1 MRLRHDCRALG
12 GWPLFDLSAHP
23 LRLGARAA
31 ARTNRR
37 LAAEIIIFGA
47 AAQALTLGS
56 ELAQRRR
63 LFDQYPSPPAEN
75 IKDWFSFRAQHF
87 NRIVGTSAESEV
99 FARAIHALKV
109 GLRGLYPIG
118 PELRMIRIVDGK
130 NRTGRLW
137 KGPKFWGS
145 A

>member
-23 LRLGARAA
+23 LRLGAYAA
-31 ARTNRR
+31 ARTNRG

-47 AAQALTLGS
+47 AGQALAFGS

-63 LFDQYPSPPAEN
+63 LLGQYPSPLAEN
-75 IKDWFSFRAQHF
+75 INDWFRFRAQHF

-109 GLRGLYPIG
+109 GLRSLYRFG
-118 PELRMIRIVDGK
+118 
-130 NRTGRLW
+130 
-137 KGPKFWGS
+137 
-145 A
+145 